1 MCQGLNS
8 HDFHIIGD
16 GQRSPI
22 PKKTRLLT
30 MAQMLLASLGLIVAA
45 SGGIGGGGI
54 LVPLFML
61 VLERCRWSGV
71 RMLIELR
78 S

>member
-1 MCQGLNS
+1 
-8 HDFHIIGD
+8 
-16 GQRSPI
+16 
-22 PKKTRLLT
+22 